1 MSYIQ
6 WGGKRWY
13 QPKPQPRK
21 PDINE
26 LMKPLS
32 EKVGTGNIWGSVIM
46 NVQKDGGVT
55 LPPAFDADAAA
66 YLSAVISAGG
76 SLDATISGATDTL
89 FTSLKSAGI
98 YSKLLAF
105 YPMIG
110 ATQYSTALNGKRT
123 NSQFDIDWVD
133 GSDLTYDYSGVTGGR
148 SNSIT
153 TRGGNTHIIPNND
166 LTIGSRHM
174 ALYVNNTI
182 TNVGGYEMG
191 GGDGND
197 NATIVNFYTNGMYFS
212 YGAHNNIASS
222 DVNGFYYSQ
231 VSGSS
236 SPYNIQGFRNGVQK
250 VNSTTIDSGGNRY
263 LSLLC
268 DNRQN
273 PPAFDAGSEASARRM
288 AWASYG
294 DDLTASQITS
304 FETIINDFQTT
315 LGRNIY

>member
-1 MSYIQ
+1 M
-6 WGGKRWY
+6 KRWY
-13 QPKPQPRK
+13 TQPKPKQT
-21 PDINE
+21 IND
-26 LMKPLS
+26 LLKPLGQ
-32 EKVGTGNIWGSVIM
+32 KDFKGNIWGSVIT
-46 NVQKDGGVT
+46 NVYKESGVT
-55 LPPAFDADAAA
+55 PTPSIDPDAQA
-66 YLSAVISAGG
+66 YLDAIVATGG
-76 SLDATISGATDTL
+76 TIDATITTATDTL

-105 YPMIG
+105 YPMLG
-110 ATQYSTALNGKRT
+110 ATQYSTALNAKRT
-123 NSQFDIDWVD
+123 NSQFDIDWAG
-133 GSDLTYDYSGVTGGR
+133 GSDLTYDYSGVTGPR
-148 SNSIT
+148 SIAID
-153 TRGGNTHIIPNND
+153 RLGGNTHIIPDND

-182 TNVGGYEMG
+182 TNTGGYEMG

-197 NATIVNFYTNGMYFS
+197 NVTIVNYYTNGMYFS

-231 VSGSS
+231 LSGSS

-250 VNSTTIDSGGNRY
+250 INSTTIDSGGAKY

-268 DNRQN
+268 DNRSN
-273 PPAFDAGSEASARRM
+273 VPFFDSGNEASARRM

-294 DDLTASQITS
+294 DDLTAAQITS